1 MTIYEN
7 GKAKKTILTFGCNKC
22 RYVFSIDK
30 NDALDGN
37 TILEINYKK
46 DPEKTYIY
54 CTRICPRCG
63 KETVDND
70 PTIIKRRDNEI
81 GRKDIVRMR

>member
-1 MTIYEN
+1 MTIYDEN
-7 GKAKKTILTFGCNKC
+7 GKAHTILTFGCPKC

-30 NDALDGN
+30 EDALDGN
-37 TILEINYKK
+37 TILEINYEK
-46 DPEKTYIY
+46 DPRKAYIY

-70 PTIIKRRDNEI
+70 PAIIKRAKNEI